1 LTGASFTFCSG
12 LPSDAHCDTNP
23 LVSELE
29 PQLHPAA
36 AFSETAERR
45 LVWLLC
51 ALAAAHVFVFSSAFP
66 FFNNVDERQ
75 HFDTVLKYAQG
86 RFPHNLEMQSDET
99 ARYLDDY
106 DSWEFLWTAQAFP
119 GGHYPTPAWRQM
131 TGKISAPRDSEP
143 AQTGNANPHSSQEEW
158 LQMVKTTKSWTNY
171 ESSQPPLYYSL
182 AGLWWHLGEWCGATG
197 LHLLYWLRFLNIV
210 FVVALVWLGYR
221 TAMLVFPE
229 NQFVRVGVP
238 TLVAFM
244 PQTAFYSITNDVL
257 SPLCFG
263 AAFLCLIR
271 LWRAEI
277 PGMKLG
283 SATGLALATAFLTKI
298 SNLPL
303 LAVSAAWMLLKCW
316 RLSKSG
322 KLRASS
328 PALAALALAAGL
340 PTVSWLVWCKLVYG
354 DFTGSAAKIQ
364 ILGWTHKPFADW
376 WHHPIFSPQGLWLFV
391 SENLAS
397 FWRGELV
404 WHLKRLA
411 LPAVDAVYVITSIC
425 LLCVAMFAASPRFKL
440 ATTTQRQALL
450 LGLGSFLATFA
461 FLGFLSIIYDFHD
474 CPYPSRGHPYFT
486 SGRLMLG
493 ALIPFLLLF
502 IFGLDCTMKRLS
514 VPAKFSIL
522 TAIILF
528 MLASEVAADWPVFS
542 CPYNWFHL

>member
-1 LTGASFTFCSG
+1 
-12 LPSDAHCDTNP
+12 
-23 LVSELE
+23 
-29 PQLHPAA
+29 
-36 AFSETAERR
+36 
-45 LVWLLC
+45 VWLLC

-86 RFPHNLEMQSDET
+86 RFPYNLEMQSDET
-99 ARYLDDY
+99 SRYFDDY

-119 GGHYPTPAWRQM
+119 GGHYPTPAWRQ
-131 TGKISAPRDSEP
+131 TPGKISAPRDSEP
-143 AQTGNANPHSSQEEW
+143 RQTGNANPHSSQEEW

-197 LHLLYWLRFLNIV
+197 LHLLYWLRFLNVLFIAV
-210 FVVALVWLGYR
+210 LAWVGWSAAKLI
-221 TAMLVFPE
+221 FPE
-229 NQFVRVGVP
+229 NQFMRLGIP

-283 SATGLALATAFLTKI
+283 IATGLALAAAFLTKI

-303 LAVSAAWMLLKCW
+303 LAVSAAWVLLKCW

-376 WHHPIFSPQGLWLFV
+376 WHHPIFSPQGLWEFI
-391 SENLAS
+391 SELMRT
-397 FWRGELV
+397 FWQGEIW
-404 WHLKRLA
+404 WHGQPLH
-411 LPAVDAVYVITSIC
+411 LPAVDAFYVIPT
-425 LLCVAMFAASPRFKL
+425 LC
-440 ATTTQRQALL
+440 L
-450 LGLGSFLATFA
+450 LGLAVAELFRRPGADAGSQRDALWLILWNVIATM
-461 FLGFLSIIYDFHD
+461 GFFGWLSIIFNFGY
-474 CPYPSRGHPYFT
+474 CVYPSQEHPYFGA
-486 SGRLMLG
+486 GRLMLG
-493 ALIPFLLLF
+493 ALIPFLLL
-502 IFGLDCTMKRLS
+502 LLS
-514 VPAKFSIL
+514 GADALLRGIKNKWVWPAVL
-522 TAIILF
+522 AGAAVF
-528 MLASEVAADWPVFS
+528 MLASEIATSWTVFAS
-542 CPYNWFHL
+542 EFNWFHL